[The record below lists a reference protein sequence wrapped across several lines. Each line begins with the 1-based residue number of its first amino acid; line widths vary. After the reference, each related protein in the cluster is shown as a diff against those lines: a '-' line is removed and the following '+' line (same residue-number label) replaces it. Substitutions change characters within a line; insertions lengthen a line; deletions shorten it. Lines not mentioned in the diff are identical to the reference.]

1 MYAEATRATFPSDT
15 NLLVD
20 ACIARV
26 REVARL
32 DDKVVLPP
40 LPVVPRQDVVIM
52 TKEDTPLATDATVRV
67 SRSLAPTAIVSRPSA
82 TATAR
87 PSRWPTA
94 LCGFIAG
101 AAACAAFLA
110 SPVGHRPS
118 VQRVT
123 HSAHAHATNAV
134 HATAAFFNR

>member
-1 MYAEATRATFPSDT
+1 MKLNAEASYSDFEDT

-26 REVARL
+26 RAEARL
-32 DDKVVLPP
+32 DDDAVLPP
-40 LPVVPRQDVVIM
+40 LPVVTPRRDVVIL
-52 TKEDTPLATDATVRV
+52 TKAAVGVQGAGGGRQRT
-67 SRSLAPTAIVSRPSA
+67 SRDVPTAVSVYRQSK
-82 TATAR
+82 R
-87 PSRWPTA
+87 PSRVPMM

-118 VQRVT
+118 VERARNA
-123 HSAHAHATNAV
+123 AHARAERAAQ
-134 HATAAFFNR
+134 ATASLFAR